1 MMYELAETTVDLPSG
16 TPTTRRAARIVLIS
30 IFWIALA
37 CWAPPEISFAQEFLL
52 PAELSNE
59 NNANLPSASLSND
72 SEPNTSLVDSLR
84 LRSLDIELEQARLEA
99 VQTDFI
105 HRLIPQ
111 VHLSASIGFKDM
123 LFIDPSYSV
132 LSVLPKDAYRLNL
145 SLSLRD
151 LFDFSKHR
159 TAELKCERLQA
170 DITRIRQQQQD
181 SQSALLREL
190 SELEALATLDS
201 TVLALKEDVLNF
213 NGLRFQQGKIEY
225 DVLIRS
231 KLDVLSAKRGVSQL
245 NQRINDLRLKLHKA
259 VQK

>member
-1 MMYELAETTVDLPSG
+1 
-16 TPTTRRAARIVLIS
+16 
-30 IFWIALA
+30 
-37 CWAPPEISFAQEFLL
+37 
-52 PAELSNE
+52 
-59 NNANLPSASLSND
+59 
-72 SEPNTSLVDSLR
+72 VDSLR

-111 VHLSASIGFKDM
+111 VHLSASVGFKDM

-132 LSVLPKDAYRLNL
+132 LSVLPNDAYRLNL
-145 SLSLRD
+145 SLSLSD

-170 DITRIRQQQQD
+170 DIARIRQQLQE
-181 SQSALLREL
+181 SQSGLLREL

>member
-1 MMYELAETTVDLPSG
+1 MMYELAAKTVDLSSG
-16 TPTTRRAARIVLIS
+16 TPTTRRTARIVFIS

-111 VHLSASIGFKDM
+111 VHLSASVGFKDM

-132 LSVLPKDAYRLNL
+132 LSVLPNDAYRLNL
-145 SLSLRD
+145 SLSLSD

-170 DITRIRQQQQD
+170 DIARIRQQLQE
-181 SQSALLREL
+181 SQSGLLREL